1 MNVQHGKLQIESVQ
15 LPFIDRISSN
25 CDSPVSYAALIII
38 NVQYSKFINQ
48 MLSDNSSNLIF
59 LVITP

>member
-25 CDSPVSYAALIII
+25 CDQPVSYAALIII
-38 NVQYSKFINQ
+38 IDVQYP
-48 MLSDNSSNLIF
+48 NLIS
-59 LVITP
+59 VNAQ

>member
-15 LPFIDRISSN
+15 LSFIDRISSN

-38 NVQYSKFINQ
+38 IIIDVQY
-48 MLSDNSSNLIF
+48 LNLIN
-59 LVITP
+59 VNAQ

>member
-25 CDSPVSYAALIII
+25 CDQPVSYAALIII
-38 NVQYSKFINQ
+38 IIDVQY
-48 MLSDNSSNLIF
+48 LNLIN
-59 LVITP
+59 VNAQ